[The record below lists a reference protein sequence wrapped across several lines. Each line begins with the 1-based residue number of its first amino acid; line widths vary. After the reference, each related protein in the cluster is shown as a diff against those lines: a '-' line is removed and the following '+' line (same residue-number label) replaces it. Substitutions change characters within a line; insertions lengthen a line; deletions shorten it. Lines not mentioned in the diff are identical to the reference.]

1 MTDSTYI
8 APMQSGLPDPVLDR
22 QFYTRVTSKRLVAW
36 VFDAVI
42 ISIFAL
48 IATVIVAL
56 FTLGIGFL
64 ILPPIFLTTSFIYRS
79 VTIGNRS
86 ATWGMRLM
94 GIELRDR
101 NGDRFDL
108 STGAIHTGLYLL
120 SVATVIG
127 WLISVIM
134 MLGTPRGQGLPD
146 MLLGSAAINRPLH
159 G

>member
-8 APMQSGLPDPVLDR
+8 TPMHSGLPDPVLDR

-36 VFDAVI
+36 AIDAVVI
-42 ISIFAL
+42 GLLSLLFSL
-48 IATVIVAL
+48 IVAI
-56 FTLGIGFL
+56 FTLGLGFL
-64 ILPPIFLTTSFIYRS
+64 ILPPIIVTTSFLYRS
-79 VTIGNRS
+79 FSIGNRS
-86 ATWGMRLM
+86 ATWGMRMM

-108 STGAIHTGLYLL
+108 TNAAIHTLLYFL

-127 WLISVIM
+127 WLISVIL
-134 MLGTPRGQGLPD
+134 MLASPRGQGLPD
-146 MLLGSAAINRPLH
+146 MLLGSAAINRPLT